1 MLYRINVGV
10 YKSVNT
16 YYINK
21 RQEDIRNRTGLRTT
35 VQNSKYLNGYSSIY
49 IDKLF
54 DDLEIAKAIVILLKM
69 NYINAY
75 IDQYTEG
82 STNHI

>member
-10 YKSVNT
+10 YHSMNT
-16 YYINK
+16 QIINK
-21 RQEDIRNRTGLRTT
+21 KQEDVRNRTGLRTI
-35 VQNSKYLNGYSSIY
+35 VQSSKYLNGYYSIY

-54 DDLEIAKAIVILLKM
+54 DDLEVAKAIVILLKM
-69 NYINAY
+69 NRISAY

-82 STNHI
+82 ACG

>member
-10 YKSVNT
+10 YKSMNT

-82 STNHI
+82 ACG

>member
-10 YKSVNT
+10 YHSMNT
-16 YYINK
+16 QIINK
-21 RQEDIRNRTGLRTT
+21 KQEDVSNRTGLRT
-35 VQNSKYLNGYSSIY
+35 VVCSSKYLNGYVSIY

-54 DDLEIAKAIVILLKM
+54 DDLEVAKAIVILLKM
-69 NYINAY
+69 NRISAY

-82 STNHI
+82 ACG

>member
-16 YYINK
+16 QFINK
-21 RQEDIRNRTGLRTT
+21 RQEDIRNRTGLRT
-35 VQNSKYLNGYSSIY
+35 VVCSSKYLNGYVSIY
-49 IDKLF
+49 IDKVF

-69 NYINAY
+69 NHINSY

-82 STNHI
+82 ACG